1 MKFTGRVCAILPC
14 GPLGDLEMHIE
25 YERDGELGDTVT
37 KTTIPGITLEPGI
50 QEVLESNLETTPEVQ
65 GRTSLGVDRQI
76 WWSRSGA
83 FSLKGEPL

>member
-50 QEVLESNLETTPEVQ
+50 QEVLESNLETSPEVQ
-65 GRTSLGVDRQI
+65 GRISLDVDRRNRLTKAYTTK
-76 WWSRSGA
+76 WDGT
-83 FSLKGEPL
+83 PL

>member
-1 MKFTGRVCAILPC
+1 VKFIGRVCAILPC

-25 YERDGELGDTVT
+25 YERDGELGDTTT

-50 QEVLESNLETTPEVQ
+50 QEVLESNLEILPEVQ
-65 GRTSLGVDRQI
+65 GRISLDVDRQI
-76 WWSRSGA
+76 RRSRSGA

>member
-50 QEVLESNLETTPEVQ
+50 QEVLESNLETMPEVQ
-65 GRTSLGVDRQI
+65 GRISLDVDRQI
-76 WWSRSGA
+76 CRSRSGA

>member
-50 QEVLESNLETTPEVQ
+50 QEVLESNLETSPEVQ
-65 GRTSLGVDRQI
+65 GRISLDVDRQI
-76 WWSRSGA
+76 CRSRSGA

>member
-37 KTTIPGITLEPGI
+37 KTTIPGRRVFCGPA
-50 QEVLESNLETTPEVQ
+50 
-65 GRTSLGVDRQI
+65 
-76 WWSRSGA
+76 W
-83 FSLKGEPL
+83 